1 MADCIAD
8 WRLGSVVMSTA
19 DIVIVVIVS
28 LFMLSI
34 VFFAFIYPRLI
45 KHRKGCDSCPAGKY
59 QKIKRAFKDY
69 RKKNR

>member
-1 MADCIAD
+1 MAYCILNWSVEFIVMSIAD
-8 WRLGSVVMSTA
+8 II
-19 DIVIVVIVS
+19 IVIIVS
-28 LFMLSI
+28 LFMLAI
-34 VFFAFIYPRLI
+34 LFFGFIYPRLI